1 MKNDQSLGWPQLKV
15 GELMA
20 RDAVTIQ
27 AESSLSEVAATL
39 AEYDISGLPVVDRGG
54 AVIGVISQTD
64 IVRLRAGSTPTPG
77 WHGLLVRDLMTHPAI
92 TVPASA
98 SLNEAARRMTE
109 HHVHRL
115 VVVAER
121 DGGPIGVI
129 SESDV
134 VREIAALTE
143 EE

>member
-1 MKNDQSLGWPQLKV
+1 MANDQNLRWSRLKV
-15 GELMA
+15 REFMA
-20 RDAVTIQ
+20 PHAVTIQ
-27 AESSLSEVAATL
+27 AEASLSQVAQTL
-39 AEYDISGLPVVDRGG
+39 AEYDVSGLPVVDRGG

-64 IVRLRAGSTPTPG
+64 IVRLRAGSMPTSG

-92 TVPASA
+92 TVRASA
-98 SLNEAARRMTE
+98 SLHEAARLMTE

-115 VVVAER
+115 VVVAKR

>member
-1 MKNDQSLGWPQLKV
+1 MANDLDREVPQLKV
-15 GELMA
+15 RELMA
-20 RDAVTIQ
+20 PSPVTIQ
-27 AESSLSEVAATL
+27 GESSLAQVAKTL
-39 AEYDISGLPVVDRGG
+39 AEYDVRGLPVVDRGG

-64 IVRLRAGSTPTPG
+64 IVRLRGGSMPTSG

-98 SLNEAARRMTE
+98 SLHEAARLMTE
-109 HHVHRL
+109 HRVHRL

-121 DGGPIGVI
+121 DNGPIGVI

-134 VREIAALTE
+134 VREVAALTE
-143 EE
+143 ED

>member
-1 MKNDQSLGWPQLKV
+1 MTNDHDHHEPQLKV
-15 GELMA
+15 RDLMA
-20 RDAVTIQ
+20 PSPVTIQ
-27 AESSLSEVAATL
+27 AESSLAQVAETL
-39 AEYDISGLPVVDRGG
+39 AEYDVSGLPVVDRGG

-64 IVRLRAGSTPTPG
+64 IVRLRGGSMPTSG

-98 SLNEAARRMTE
+98 SLHEAARLMTE
-109 HHVHRL
+109 HRVHRL

-134 VREIAALTE
+134 VREVAALTE
-143 EE
+143 ED

>member
-1 MKNDQSLGWPQLKV
+1 MTNDHDHHEPQLKV
-15 GELMA
+15 RELMA
-20 RDAVTIQ
+20 PSPVTIQ
-27 AESSLSEVAATL
+27 AESSLAQVAETL
-39 AEYDISGLPVVDRGG
+39 AEYDVSGLPVVDRGG

-64 IVRLRAGSTPTPG
+64 IVRLRGGSMPTSG

-98 SLNEAARRMTE
+98 SLHEAARLMTE
-109 HHVHRL
+109 HRVHRL

-134 VREIAALTE
+134 VREVAALTE
-143 EE
+143 ED